1 MRDLLNE
8 LNTLLQ
14 AQFTTTFKK
23 YIVGAGRLT
32 QIPNKSLPALII
44 SGIST
49 SITNQGSGTVR
60 DNNNFSV
67 QIKIVDEIK
76 QYFNN
81 VTGNQT
87 QSDSTVQH
95 YEWFEDRNA
104 DGGVKNAT
112 ILGVIRDNFTL
123 DSWALFNDE
132 ITINYDI
139 EPEGTLLICEMT
151 LRFNNRTNR

>member
-139 EPEGTLLICEMT
+139 EPEGTLLISEMT